1 MRYGE
6 SMNSAQYRVIVVVD
20 RGFGEKLETIPAGVP
35 VWIVDSS
42 VNRAAA
48 EKMWAA
54 APQVSHLEGIT
65 IFTSPEGA
73 SPERSLIGQI
83 DTIDLHHGIY
93 SADPPYSVLDVIG
106 VAITEGIK
114 SALEQ
119 NGFTEIHPLEAGF
132 RASHSFGPELP

>member
-1 MRYGE
+1 
-6 SMNSAQYRVIVVVD
+6 MNSAQYRVVVVVD
-20 RGFGEKLETIPAGVP
+20 RGFGEKLESIPAGVP
-35 VWIVDSS
+35 VWIVDSL

-48 EKMWAA
+48 EKAWAA
-54 APQVSHLEGIT
+54 TPQVSHLEGIT

-83 DTIDLHHGIY
+83 DTIDLHHGTY

-106 VAITEGIK
+106 VTITEGIR

-119 NGFTEIHPLEAGF
+119 NGFTEIHTRETGF
-132 RASHSFGPELP
+132 RASRALGPELP

>member
-1 MRYGE
+1 
-6 SMNSAQYRVIVVVD
+6 MNSARYRVVVVVD
-20 RGFGEKLETIPAGVP
+20 RGFGEKLESIPAGIP
-35 VWIVDSS
+35 IWIVDSL

-48 EKMWAA
+48 DKAWAA
-54 APQVSHLEGIT
+54 TPQVSHLEGIT

-93 SADPPYSVLDVIG
+93 SADPPYSVLDIIG
-106 VAITEGIK
+106 VAITEEIR

-119 NGFTEIHPLEAGF
+119 NGFTEIEPRDAGF
-132 RASHSFGPELP
+132 RASQAFGPELP